1 MNHLKLYL
9 QYNMGKTLSDIA
21 NGSTVIIETIVAS
34 DLRVKLMEM
43 GLIEGRELNVL
54 FRAPLGDPIAVEV
67 SGYVLS
73 LRKDEAQYIH
83 VHPKQHCA

>member
-1 MNHLKLYL
+1 M
-9 QYNMGKTLSDIA
+9 QDTLSHIS
-21 NGSTVIIETIVAS
+21 NGSTVIIDAIEAS
-34 DLRVKLMEM
+34 ELRVKLMEM

-73 LRKDEAQYIH
+73 LRKDEAEHIL
-83 VHPKQHCA
+83 VSPKTSHA